1 MPTSVSRLEL
11 LLPELFQT
19 KNYEGKLY
27 LRCQINTTITVLM
40 AMEYVQESLLIPREQ
55 ITTLPQLPPF
65 FMGLMTSRD
74 HVFLTVDLPQLLGFS
89 PLSTYSR
96 EYHIIVI
103 NISAFLDPSLALER
117 ERFLGLAVNQIEGM
131 MRLTTTQI
139 LPPQDASLPRT
150 IPYIGGVA
158 RQEATL
164 IPILDLNPLVTTLAQ
179 TSLG

>member
-1 MPTSVSRLEL
+1 MPTSLSRLEI

-55 ITTLPQLPPF
+55 ITTLPQLPPV
-65 FMGLMTSRD
+65 FMGLITSRE
-74 HVFLTVDLPQLLGFS
+74 HVFFTVDLPQLLGFS

-103 NISAFLDPSLALER
+103 NISPFLAPSLALER
-117 ERFLGLAVNQIEGM
+117 DIFLGLAVNQIEGM

-139 LPPQDASLPRT
+139 LPAQNASLPQT
-150 IPYIGGVA
+150 IPHISNVA
-158 RQEATL
+158 RQEESL
-164 IPILDLNPLVTTLAQ
+164 IPILDLKSLVKTLAQ